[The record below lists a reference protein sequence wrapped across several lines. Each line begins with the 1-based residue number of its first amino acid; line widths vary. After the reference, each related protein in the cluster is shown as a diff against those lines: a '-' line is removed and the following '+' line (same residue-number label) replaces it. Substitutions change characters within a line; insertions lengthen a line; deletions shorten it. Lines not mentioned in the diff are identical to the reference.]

1 MRMTRNTNKIRWILP
16 GMFYEIRVM
25 NLNPMT
31 SHKGTAFTTH
41 LSEFDCFVDERPLAA
56 RVPSHTKVDG
66 GEIYGLA
73 QPPEELTVLV
83 QL

>member
-1 MRMTRNTNKIRWILP
+1 
-16 GMFYEIRVM
+16 M
-25 NLNPMT
+25 NLKAIASQQGST
-31 SHKGTAFTTH
+31 FTTH
-41 LSEFDCFVDERPLAA
+41 LSEFDCLVDERPLAA

-73 QPPEELTVLV
+73 QPPEELAVLV